1 MMGSPVQ
8 IRASAYLLGSGLTVG
23 DASQIAVGV
32 GTGALAWVT
41 SKLAHRTKEEVDLS
55 REGLSLT
62 RESIEALDIPFL
74 VASFDLEYPNLNLS
88 PVFEGDREEPV
99 DAEWRIAME
108 LENVGRGPAV
118 LFGAIATSPDAATS
132 SEGLWRVE
140 MVLKPGEVQELSVS
154 TTVDPTPGQE
164 LLVLLY
170 YRSASGI
177 RYVTKHRIRV
187 LKNGRTARIDIRRE
201 VASS

>member
-1 MMGSPVQ
+1 
-8 IRASAYLLGSGLTVG
+8 VG
-23 DASQIAVGV
+23 I

-41 SKLAHRTKEEVDLS
+41 AKLAHRTKEEVDLS

-99 DAEWRIAME
+99 DAEWTIA
-108 LENVGRGPAV
+108 LKVENVGRGPAV
-118 LFGAIATSPDAATS
+118 LFGAIATSPGAEEG
-132 SEGLWRVE
+132 SEGRWAVE
-140 MVLKPGEVQELSVS
+140 MVLKPDEMQELSVS
-154 TTVDPTPGQE
+154 TTVDPNPGRE
-164 LLVLLY
+164 LSVLLF

-187 LKNGRTARIDIRRE
+187 LKNGRTARMDIRRE
-201 VASS
+201 IASN